1 MSERFA
7 YPSDLDDAEWT
18 LLEPLLPPVRRDARP
33 RTYPQREI
41 LNGIFYVMRSGCS
54 WRMLPHDLPRWSSVY
69 GAFRTWKL
77 NGLLQTI
84 HDRLRG
90 DVRESVGKDREPSA
104 AIIDSQSVKTTEQG
118 GLRGYDG
125 AKKIKGRKRHIL
137 VDTLGLILKVVVHA
151 ADVQDREGA
160 RLVLEKPVSNEL
172 PRLQKI
178 WADGSYSGEKLRH
191 WVGELRTEKPVDFE
205 IVPRKKDQQGFEV
218 LPWRWIVERTFG
230 WLGHCRRMSKEY
242 ERLPQTTEAFI
253 YTAMIKLMLGRLAK
267 PLQSPQNLRME
278 TGG

>member
-1 MSERFA
+1 MLDPERILDEKFSTGFSMS
-7 YPSDLDDAEWT
+7 
-18 LLEPLLPPVRRDARP
+18 
-33 RTYPQREI
+33 
-41 LNGIFYVMRSGCS
+41 C
-54 WRMLPHDLPRWSSVY
+54 
-69 GAFRTWKL
+69 
-77 NGLLQTI
+77 
-84 HDRLRG
+84 DR
-90 DVRESVGKDREPSA
+90 DVRGACFRMIFLAGPVCTGRSALGNSMGFYKAYTIGSVGMFENRLAKSA
-104 AIIDSQSVKTTEQG
+104 NPVPRLSIANPVKTTEQR

-151 ADVQDREGA
+151 ADMQDRDGA
-160 RLVLEKPVSNEL
+160 RLVLEKPVSNDL

-230 WLGHCRRMSKEY
+230 WLGRCRRMSKEY

-253 YTAMIKLMLGRLAK
+253 YAAMIRLMLGRLAK
-267 PLQSPQNLRME
+267 PPQSPQNMRME